1 MKTRI
6 VSSLIMLP
14 CIALVFIGGAALFL
28 AMALISIVAMHEFYK
43 GFEHMG
49 VHPFKS
55 VGYLS
60 AIVLFFIIAMKLFGE
75 LDGFKFAEGLLFWVF
90 LTTFS
95 GLCLSLFTRDVNN
108 IQDALATIIG
118 VMYIPFFYAHISL
131 IDQLEENSIMVWMVF
146 LTAFMTD
153 IFAYFAGV
161 FLGKH
166 KLIPK
171 ISPKKT
177 IEGSLGGIFGST
189 CICGVVGQFICP
201 QHMYSCLVMG
211 FFGSFIAQCGDLVAS
226 AFKRKMG
233 IKDYGNLI
241 PGHGGILD
249 RFDSV
254 LMTAPFVYYFTVL
267 FINR

>member
-14 CIALVFIGGAALFL
+14 FIALVFIGGTPLFVSMAIVSFVALHEFYNGFENMGVKPFKFVGY
-28 AMALISIVAMHEFYK
+28 ACTLILFGIVAMH
-43 GFEHMG
+43 
-49 VHPFKS
+49 
-55 VGYLS
+55 
-60 AIVLFFIIAMKLFGE
+60 LFGGLE
-75 LDGFKFAEGLLFWVF
+75 EYKFAEGMLFWVAI
-90 LTTFS
+90 TTFS
-95 GLCLSLFTRDVNN
+95 GLCLSLFTKDTNN
-108 IQDALATIIG
+108 IQDSLATIIG
-118 VMYIPFFYAHISL
+118 VMYIPFFYVHISL
-131 IDQLEENSIMVWMVF
+131 IDQLPENSIMVWMVF

-153 IFAYFAGV
+153 IFAYFSGV
-161 FLGKH
+161 FLGKT
-166 KLIPK
+166 KLIPH

-177 IEGSLGGIFGST
+177 VEGSIGGIIGST
-189 CICGVVGQFICP
+189 CICAVVASFVAP
-201 QHMYSCLVMG
+201 QHLLNCLAMG
-211 FFGSFIAQCGDLVAS
+211 FFGSFVAQCGDLVAS

-254 LMTAPFVYYFTVL
+254 LMTAPFVYYFVVL